1 MFEPPFT
8 DFHFTPSPSSHMK
21 DIERLV
27 THSIYEIKKSQR
39 YRNSYEDMT
48 HSYLRHKQKRM
59 SLTERIERN
68 KRRKHQLSQLTE
80 SEKELIRK
88 YTNPSLR
95 KFLEPSFTP

>member
-1 MFEPPFT
+1 MFKQPFT
-8 DFHFTPSPSSHMK
+8 DFHLTPSPSSQMK
-21 DIERLV
+21 DIERLL

-48 HSYLRHKQKRM
+48 HTYLRHKQKRM